1 MNRIVCLQGWRQAT
15 PSGNFH
21 FAFSFQGAK
30 SKAAAA
36 AAALPSCIFR
46 FCELVFCSGERWAVM
61 YYVCTAQRRGHTH
74 VRSCPT
80 RRLGALP
87 ASALISASSKWRKTR
102 PTSSSS
108 CDVCAT
114 LPAVTSQNPPLL
126 VCRHATELSNASAS
140 GARNTRAALCCILT
154 V

>member
-1 MNRIVCLQGWRQAT
+1 MLIFLLYKRNSVGVRNKRRR
-15 PSGNFH
+15 H
-21 FAFSFQGAK
+21 FVSFQGAK

-36 AAALPSCIFR
+36 VVPSCIFSS
-46 FCELVFCSGERWAVM
+46 CELVFCSGERWAVM

-80 RRLGALP
+80 RRLGSLP
-87 ASALISASSKWRKTR
+87 APTLVSASSKWRKRR

-140 GARNTRAALCCILT
+140 GARNTTAALCCFLT
-154 V
+154 L